1 VSDARPR
8 QAVLVAGGRG
18 TRLAPITDTIPKAM
32 VPFHGRPFL
41 EYLVELLRE
50 QGFERVLLLLGYRAE
65 AIQEHF
71 GDGHAWGVEIEYDV
85 TGADDQTASRVRHA
99 QDRLDETFLF
109 LYCDNFWPMRF
120 DALWAA
126 YQAAGT
132 PALVTVYRNRDGY
145 TSDRMRVEDG
155 LVRAW
160 DKRRQTAGLQ
170 GTEISYA
177 ILRRDA
183 VLPLLPPAG
192 APPED
197 DVPFEQAVYPP
208 LIARG
213 ELAAYETDHRYY
225 SVGSHERLP
234 LTEAFLAR
242 TPTVIL
248 DRDGTLNRR
257 PPRAQYVTRP
267 EEFAWLPG
275 ALEALRR
282 LREAGYRVLL
292 VSNQAGINRGAL
304 TEQDLADVHARMLA
318 DAAAAGGGI
327 DRIYH
332 CPHDWDEGC
341 ECRKPRPG
349 MLLQAQRDFSLD
361 LTRTLFIG
369 DDERDG
375 QAAAAAGAPFAM
387 VTEEVSLLDHV
398 KRLTAAPNPNPVSA
412 CIS

>member
-1 VSDARPR
+1 MSAERPR
-8 QAVLVAGGRG
+8 QAVVVAGGRG
-18 TRLAPITDTIPKAM
+18 TRLAPITDTTPKAM

-41 EYLVELLRE
+41 EYLVELLRD
-50 QGFERVLLLLGYRAE
+50 QGFERILLLLGYRAD
-65 AIQEHF
+65 AIVEYF
-71 GDGHAWGVEIEYDV
+71 GDGSSWGVEVEYDV
-85 TGADDQTASRVRHA
+85 TGPDDQTASRVRHA
-99 QDRLDETFLF
+99 QDRLDEIFLF
-109 LYCDNFWPMRF
+109 LYCDNYWPMRF

-126 YQAAGT
+126 YEAAEA
-132 PALVTVYRNRDGY
+132 PAQVTVYRNRDGY
-145 TSDRMRVEDG
+145 TSDRMRVENG
-155 LVRAW
+155 RVRAW
-160 DKRRQTAGLQ
+160 DKRQGTAGLR

-177 ILRRDA
+177 ILERET
-183 VLPLLPPAG
+183 VLDLLPPLG
-192 APPED
+192 AAPEQ

-225 SVGSHERLP
+225 SVGSHERLA

-267 EEFAWLPG
+267 EDFLWLPG
-275 ALEALRR
+275 ALEALQL
-282 LREAGYRVLL
+282 LRAAGYRTLL
-292 VSNQAGINRGAL
+292 VTNQAGIDRGAL
-304 TEQDLADVHARMLA
+304 TEQDLAEVHGKMAA
-318 DAAAAGGGI
+318 DAEAAGGRI
-327 DRIYH
+327 DRVYH
-332 CPHDWDEGC
+332 CPHGWDEGC

-349 MLLQAQRDFSLD
+349 MLLQAQREFSLD

-375 QAAAAAGAPFAM
+375 EAAAAAGAPFAM
-387 VTEEVSLLDHV
+387 VTDDVSLLDHV
-398 KRLTAAPNPNPVSA
+398 KRLTAASSPNTVSA